1 LIGAAVAV
9 AERGHFTLAIL
20 THHLP
25 VRTQHIIHVGNNLLI
40 AAFSA
45 LVALFCLKLAILNAS
60 LTSPALEFSLAAC
73 RTRVSRI
80 GLRTVP
86 CSSGGAGVCC
96 AVSAPLGPCG
106 CAGISRSLARRL
118 QGEAE
123 GEHSLQVPRQSD
135 KSPLAA
141 DGIEPAQQELP
152 EPQH

>member
-1 LIGAAVAV
+1 MHSDSNACQMRSSSLSDS
-9 AERGHFTLAIL
+9 RL
-20 THHLP
+20 TH
-25 VRTQHIIHVGNNLLI
+25 RI
-40 AAFSA
+40 ANRSVQF
-45 LVALFCLKLAILNAS
+45 
-60 LTSPALEFSLAAC
+60 
-73 RTRVSRI
+73 R
-80 GLRTVP
+80 
-86 CSSGGAGVCC
+86 GAGVCC